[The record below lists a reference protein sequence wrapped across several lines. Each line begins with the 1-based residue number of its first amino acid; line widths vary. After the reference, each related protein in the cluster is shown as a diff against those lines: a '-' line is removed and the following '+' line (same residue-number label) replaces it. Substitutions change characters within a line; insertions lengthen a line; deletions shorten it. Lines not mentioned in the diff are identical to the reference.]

1 MIAMLLSKKEKQEL
15 SKNERRALRKK
26 RRAERRS
33 EKGPFLGLQIEVLE
47 TLAKDLI
54 LELAADAIPGEEKM
68 KEVLAELADKADSFL
83 QWRALPPF
91 VSIPLEIL
99 DGVLLKAV
107 AKSMLEP
114 LVQKVYEKLK
124 ADGKLNVQ

>member
-1 MIAMLLSKKEKQEL
+1 MLLSKKEKQEL